1 MQLAISI
8 LYNLLFLTVS
18 SDKAK
23 LQWPFDL
30 LSRNNLL
37 LLGACKNNYRS
48 KFILLWH
55 QVPRA

>member
-30 LSRNNLL
+30 SSRNNLFYYK
-37 LLGACKNNYRS
+37 APVK
-48 KFILLWH
+48 III
-55 QVPRA
+55 V